1 MKLTANRQSL
11 LAAVQTVQS
20 AVATKTTNPILTNIK
35 ITASQGAMTLA
46 GTDTEVGIVYDLPG
60 VTVDRP
66 GEAIVPPDRLAA
78 ILKEGK
84 DETVSIIADE
94 KSTTVRLAAGH
105 VKLPG
110 ADASEFPDP
119 ERFAD
124 GPDYHEVSVGVLR
137 SLIGLVEF
145 AVPRKDNSQKFSV
158 TGFLW
163 GSGEFGVRLSATETK
178 RAAVAIGEAKRFGS
192 QSVASA
198 IVPLKALDILEKSMS
213 DDGEQVR
220 VSITDNTISF
230 LTERTTVTSSLIAGR
245 FPPLDKVVPKG
256 SKGKAMLPREA
267 FASHLRLAA
276 TAVDGTTKRVDFRI
290 ADNAI
295 TLTAGGAETGNAE
308 FLFSVPYDGPDV
320 SFGMDYTYI
329 LDIFKACRVETI
341 QMDCISHDKPVVFR
355 SGDNYLCLVM
365 PLEK

>member
-1 MKLTANRQSL
+1 MKLTVNRQSL

-137 SLIGLVEF
+137 SLVGLVKF
-145 AVPRKDNSQKFSV
+145 AVAKKESSSFAI
-158 TGFLW
+158 TGILW
-163 GSGEFGVRLSATETK
+163 EVGDFGIRLSATDTK
-178 RAAVAIGEAKRFGS
+178 RAAVASGEAKSFGRPLIT
-192 QSVASA
+192 SA
-198 IVPLKALDILEKSMS
+198 IVPLKALDTLSNSMG

-220 VSITDNTISF
+220 LAMTESTISF
-230 LTERTTVTSSLIAGR
+230 LTERTTVTSKLINGK
-245 FPPLDKVVPKG
+245 FPPIEKIIPKKAVG
-256 SKGKAMLPREA
+256 SATLPREA
-267 FASHLRLAA
+267 FASQVRLAA
-276 TAVDGTTKRVDFRI
+276 TAADEMTKRLTFQMKEGEIV
-290 ADNAI
+290 
-295 TLTAGGAETGNAE
+295 LTAGSADFGDSE
-308 FLFSVPYDGPDV
+308 FTFPVGYEGPDATMV
-320 SFGMDYTYI
+320 MDHTYI
-329 LDIFKACRVETI
+329 LDVFKACREETI
-341 QMDCISHDKPVVFR
+341 RMDFAAVDKPMVFR
-355 SGDNYLCLVM
+355 SGEKYLCLVIPM
-365 PLEK
+365 DKR